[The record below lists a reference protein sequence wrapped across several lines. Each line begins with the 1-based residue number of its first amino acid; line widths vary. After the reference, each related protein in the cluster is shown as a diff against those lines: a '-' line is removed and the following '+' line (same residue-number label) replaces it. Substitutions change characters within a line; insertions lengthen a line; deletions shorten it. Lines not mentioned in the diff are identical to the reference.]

1 MNSLSIIIADIICAK
16 LKNLMEEKELPQSSL
31 AKVRKLKEFDE
42 QRPKPSRRKGTGN
55 CTKSHDLHNNILY
68 LHIYIYIH

>member
-55 CTKSHDLHNNILY
+55 CTKSYDLHNILY